1 MNSQNPQPAGPRAG
15 DLPSYAELIDL
26 VAVLNAQG
34 DIEEIVRIITE
45 QAAFL
50 LGAENAILLLV
61 NPRTRETLRTVNRQS
76 PKAHDAQLHE
86 IQLHT
91 SGYIMHSG
99 NSLLSHDLI
108 HDSKFSGLK
117 FKSDA
122 YRSAIGI
129 PIRSSRTVIGS
140 IVLINK
146 KEDGRFD
153 EKDLDYLLKF
163 GQIITPFFNNIQ
175 QLQIFFEHPIP
186 ESVLLKKYANLGLI
200 GRSEKFIALLQAIEA
215 AGRCD
220 VRVMLQGP
228 SGTGKELVA
237 RAIHKISERSQ
248 APFVAIDCGAIPSAL
263 FESEMLGHV
272 KGAFTGSTMDRKGLI
287 EEADQG
293 TLFMDEIVNLPM
305 EMQSKLLR
313 VLQEGEIRPVGGNKI
328 RKVNVRVIA
337 AASSS
342 LEKRVQEGLFR
353 EDLFYRLYVYP
364 IQVPSL
370 QERGQDIALLAG
382 HFLEKFAAEQHKKV
396 SAFSAQVLEFI
407 KTRPWPGNIREL
419 ENFIERLMT
428 HVHAETTT
436 LTRADLPPDLQ
447 QEWAGKFSLDQ
458 DESVQPSLGEQVDA
472 YEANLIRLA
481 LKNNHWSQT
490 RAARALKIPVQTLHN
505 KMVKLKIQR
514 RDNGEST

>member
-1 MNSQNPQPAGPRAG
+1 MNNQDHQAAEQRAG
-15 DLPSYAELIDL
+15 ALPSYSELIDL
-26 VAVLNAQG
+26 AAVLNAQS
-34 DIEEIVRIITE
+34 DIAEIVRIVTE
-45 QAAFL
+45 QASL
-50 LGAENAILLLV
+50 LLQAENAVLLLV
-61 NPRTRETLRTVNRQS
+61 NPRTRETLRTVNRLS
-76 PKAHDAQLHE
+76 PKSHDAFLHE

-91 SGYIMHSG
+91 SGCIMHSG
-99 NSLLSHDLI
+99 NNLLSRDLVHDARFAGI
-108 HDSKFSGLK
+108 K
-117 FKSDA
+117 FKSDH
-122 YRSAIGI
+122 YRSALGI
-129 PIRSSRTVIGS
+129 PFRSSSTVIGS

-146 KEDGRFD
+146 KGGGSFD
-153 EKDLDYLLKF
+153 DKDLDYLVKF

-215 AGRCD
+215 ASRCD

-237 RAIHKISERSQ
+237 RAIHKMSERRD

-263 FESEMLGHV
+263 FESELIGHV

-293 TLFMDEIVNLPM
+293 TLFMDEIVNLPL

-313 VLQEGEIRPVGGNKI
+313 VLQEGEIRPVGSNKI

-364 IQVPSL
+364 IPVPSL
-370 QERGQDIALLAG
+370 QERGQDIGLLAG
-382 HFLEKFAAEQHKKV
+382 HFLEKFAAEQHKQAN
-396 SAFSAQVLEFI
+396 AFSAQVLEFI
-407 KTRPWPGNIREL
+407 KSRPWPGNIREL
-419 ENFIERLMT
+419 ENFVERLMT
-428 HVHAETTT
+428 YMSPETNT
-436 LTRADLPPDLQ
+436 LTKADLPADLQ
-447 QEWAGKFSLDQ
+447 QEFTAKLSLDQ
-458 DESVQPSLGEQVDA
+458 DETVQPSLGEQVDA

-481 LKNNHWSQT
+481 LKNNNWSQT

-514 RDNGEST
+514 RENGEST